1 MIAGRYELTA
11 PVGRGGMGEVWAV
24 YDTRLDRRVALKLLR
39 PDLLPSG
46 TSGRSVVARFKR
58 EARLTARL
66 EHPGVPAVFDV
77 GDHDGLL
84 YLVMQLI
91 DGADLAAV
99 LDTRGAFPVDWAVAV
114 GAQIATVLAAAH
126 AVSLVHRDLKPRN
139 VMLSRGGVVRVL
151 DFGVA
156 ALLDPELTRVTV
168 VGETVGSPAYMS
180 PEQITSGTVSPRS
193 DLYALGCVLYELLT
207 GEEPFPAA
215 TTAAQMYAHL
225 EREPQHVRDV
235 RPEVPDGVGRL
246 VMEMLAKDPEA
257 RPSGAVEVSERLQ
270 PFLPGSGAPADQ
282 DDPQDPTYPYR
293 RPLAP
298 PPVPPVLVRPTTTIS
313 EPLAHVRRQALD
325 LAENGRF
332 TQAAELLSRRL
343 RDAAEPPAE
352 LLNARL
358 QLAHTLLLGGE
369 YRRALPEFEVVV
381 GILVDRDGPDDVEVL
396 RCRVQ
401 IATCQAELGELTPA
415 IAELNDVLER
425 WNRLGDTGSELL
437 DLRRQIALLLAS
449 SGDLDAAETALWALR
464 RDKERLWG
472 PAHPEVRELDDLLL
486 RVRTRQGRT

>member
-1 MIAGRYELTA
+1 MI
-11 PVGRGGMGEVWAV
+11 
-24 YDTRLDRRVALKLLR
+24 
-39 PDLLPSG
+39 
-46 TSGRSVVARFKR
+46 ARFKR
-58 EARLTARL
+58 EARLTARF

-91 DGADLAAV
+91 DGVDLAAV
-99 LDTRGAFPVDWAVAV
+99 LDARGALPVDWAVAV

-156 ALLDPELTRVTV
+156 ALLDPDLTRVTV

-193 DLYALGCVLYELLT
+193 DLYALGCVLHELVA

-225 EREPQHVRDV
+225 EREPRYLRERAARAARRRRAARRGTARQGPRSTTVRCGRGPGAAAAVPSRDRCAC
-235 RPEVPDGVGRL
+235 RPERSPRSDL
-246 VMEMLAKDPEA
+246 SL
-257 RPSGAVEVSERLQ
+257 
-270 PFLPGSGAPADQ
+270 
-282 DDPQDPTYPYR
+282 
-293 RPLAP
+293 P
-298 PPVPPVLVRPTTTIS
+298 PPAGTPAVPPVMARPAATIS
-313 EPLAHVRRQALD
+313 EPLAHVGVGRRSTSPRT
-325 LAENGRF
+325 ERF

-343 RDAAEPPAE
+343 RGAAEPPAE

-358 QLAHTLLLGGE
+358 QLAHALLLGGE
-369 YRRALPEFEVVV
+369 YRRALPEFDAVATTLIE
-381 GILVDRDGPDDVEVL
+381 RDGPDDVEVL

-401 IATCQAELGELTPA
+401 IATCRAELGELTAA

-425 WNRLGDTGSELL
+425 WNRLGDTGLEVL
-437 DLRRQIALLLAS
+437 DLRRQVALLLAS
-449 SGDLDAAETALWALR
+449 SGDLAAAGNALGELAAGQGTVVGCCAPRGARARRSALPGAGSGAR
-464 RDKERLWG
+464 
-472 PAHPEVRELDDLLL
+472 
-486 RVRTRQGRT
+486 GRN